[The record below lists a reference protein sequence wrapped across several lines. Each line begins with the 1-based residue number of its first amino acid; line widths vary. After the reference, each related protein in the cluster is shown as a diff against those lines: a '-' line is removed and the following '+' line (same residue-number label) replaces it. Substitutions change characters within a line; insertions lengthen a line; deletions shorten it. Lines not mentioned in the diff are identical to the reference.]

1 MVRFCKFV
9 SMKRTV
15 AYLNSNDGSS
25 ILAFGERDRIRIQYA
40 VDMTALDDFLFRNGN
55 LYRFGCLSY
64 DLKRALHRLP
74 IHNEDSVEFPDL
86 MFWVPD
92 CVVRMDQ
99 ENFEFLQGEKTEEN
113 LDFVNKVLEE
123 ETNTNFHQHD
133 FVFRPRI
140 SKDEYVENVYQLKT
154 HLQRGDIYEVNYC
167 QEFLAENA
175 AIPNVWDAYFKLNH
189 LTQAP
194 HSAFIGFDEFAVF
207 CGSPERFLRKSGDR
221 LISQPIKG
229 TSRRS
234 SDPEEDERLKQ
245 ALQNDPKERSE
256 NVMIVDLVRN
266 DLSRVASKNSVL
278 VDELCG
284 AYTYET
290 VHQLISTISC
300 ELRRE
305 VSFSDILHATFP
317 MGSMTGAPKRRAME
331 LIESHENFKRGLYSG
346 SIGYI
351 DPKGDFDFNV
361 VIRTL
366 IYNSEKEVLSCSVG
380 SAITIQSDPE
390 NEYEECL
397 VKVRR
402 IMEGINE

>member
-1 MVRFCKFV
+1 
-9 SMKRTV
+9 MKGTV

-25 ILAFGERDRIRIQYA
+25 MLAFGERERIRLEFA
-40 VDMTALDDFLFRNGN
+40 EDLKVLEDFFNRNQG
-55 LYRFGCLSY
+55 LYLFGCLSY
-64 DLKRALHRLP
+64 DLKQTLHGLTSD
-74 IHNEDSVEFPDL
+74 NEDTVNFPDVI
-86 MFWVPD
+86 FWTPEY
-92 CVVRMDQ
+92 VVRMDQ
-99 ENFEFLQGEKTEEN
+99 ENFEFLQGEKTAES

-123 ETNTNFHQHD
+123 ETNTNFHHYD
-133 FVFRPRI
+133 FAFRPRL
-140 SKDEYVENVYQLKT
+140 SKLEYLDKVTQLKS
-154 HLQRGDIYEVNYC
+154 HIQRGDIYEVNFC
-167 QEFLAENA
+167 QEFIAENVE
-175 AIPNVWDAYFKLNH
+175 IKNLWDTYFKLNH

-194 HSAFIGFDEFAVF
+194 HSAFVAFDEFAVF
-207 CGSPERFLRKSGDR
+207 CGSPERFLRKTNER

-229 TSRRS
+229 TARRS
-234 SDPEEDERLKQ
+234 ADPKEDERLKN

-266 DLSRVASKNSVL
+266 DLSRLATKDSVT

-300 ELRRE
+300 EMRSI
-305 VSFSDILHATFP
+305 VSFSEIMQSTFP

-331 LIESHENFKRGLYSG
+331 LIESHENFKRGLFSG

-366 IYNSEKEVLSCSVG
+366 IYNSDKNILSCSVG
-380 SAITIQSDPE
+380 SAVTIHSDPE
-390 NEYEECL
+390 KEYEECL

>member
-1 MVRFCKFV
+1 M
-9 SMKRTV
+9 
-15 AYLNSNDGSS
+15 
-25 ILAFGERDRIRIQYA
+25 LAFGERERIRLEFA
-40 VDMTALDDFLFRNGN
+40 EDLKVLEDFFNRNQG
-55 LYRFGCLSY
+55 LYLFGCLSY
-64 DLKRALHRLP
+64 DLKQTLHGLTSD
-74 IHNEDSVEFPDL
+74 NEDTVNFPDVI
-86 MFWVPD
+86 FWTPEY
-92 CVVRMDQ
+92 VVRMDQ
-99 ENFEFLQGEKTEEN
+99 ENFEFLQGEKTAES

-123 ETNTNFHQHD
+123 ETNTNFHHYD
-133 FVFRPRI
+133 FAFRPRL
-140 SKDEYVENVYQLKT
+140 SKVEYLDKVTQLKS
-154 HLQRGDIYEVNYC
+154 HIQRGDIYEVNFC
-167 QEFLAENA
+167 QEFIAENVE
-175 AIPNVWDAYFKLNH
+175 IKNLWDTYFKLNH

-194 HSAFIGFDEFAVF
+194 HSAFVRFDEFAVF
-207 CGSPERFLRKSGDR
+207 CGSPERFLRKINER

-229 TSRRS
+229 TARRS
-234 SDPEEDERLKQ
+234 AYPKEDERLKN

-266 DLSRVASKNSVL
+266 DLSRLATKDSVT

-300 ELRRE
+300 ELRST
-305 VSFSDILHATFP
+305 VSFSEIMQSTFP

-331 LIESHENFKRGLYSG
+331 LIESHENFKRGLFSG

-361 VIRTL
+361 VIRSL
-366 IYNSEKEVLSCSVG
+366 IYNSDKNILSCSVG
-380 SAITIQSDPE
+380 SAITINSDPE
-390 NEYEECL
+390 KEYEECS